1 MPDRKI
7 GRVQSSASHK
17 RCGRIQTMN
26 LGIPGSIGIVW
37 PRKSREAS
45 ANEMVEV
52 VNMVTAVN
60 VAGVIPDIKQRLQ
73 HFVEE

>member
-1 MPDRKI
+1 
-7 GRVQSSASHK
+7 
-17 RCGRIQTMN
+17 MN